1 MIINRNYQQEEHN
14 MNSFQAVV
22 SVVGRVLLSHI
33 FIISGISKATDPQ
46 GTIGY
51 IQSVGAPLPEVAYAI
66 ALIVELGLATALLV
80 GFKARWAAAGIALFT
95 IATAFLFHFNLA
107 DQMQQIMF
115 LKNLTITGGLLLVV
129 AFGPGAY
136 SLDNRRR

>member
-1 MIINRNYQQEEHN
+1 
-14 MNSFQAVV
+14 MNSFQSAV
-22 SVVGRVLLSHI
+22 SVLGRVLLSHI
-33 FIISGISKATDPQ
+33 FIISGIGKATNPA

-66 ALIVELGLATALLV
+66 ALFVELVLGVALLV
-80 GFKARWAAAGIALFT
+80 GYQARWAAAGIALFT
-95 IATAFLFHFNLA
+95 VATAFLFHFNLA

-129 AFGPGAY
+129 AFGAGAY
-136 SLDNRRR
+136 SVDNRHR

>member
-1 MIINRNYQQEEHN
+1 
-14 MNSFQAVV
+14 MNAFQSAT
-22 SVVGRVLLSHI
+22 SAIGRVLLAHI
-33 FIISGISKATDPQ
+33 FVISGVGKIANPA

-66 ALIVELGLATALLV
+66 AVFVELVLGIALLV
-80 GFKARWAAAGIALFT
+80 GFKARFSAAGIAVFT
-95 IATAFLFHFNLA
+95 VAAAFLFHNNFA

-129 AFGPGAY
+129 AFGAGGF
-136 SLDNRRR
+136 SVDNRR

>member
-1 MIINRNYQQEEHN
+1 
-14 MNSFQAVV
+14 MNSFQAIV
-22 SVVGRVLLSHI
+22 SVIGRILLSQI
-33 FIISGISKATDPQ
+33 FIISGVGKAANPE

-66 ALIVELGLATALLV
+66 ALTVELGLGIALLV

-107 DQMQQIMF
+107 DQIQQIMF
-115 LKNLTITGGLLLVV
+115 LKNLTIAGGLLIVV
-129 AFGPGAY
+129 AFGAGAY
-136 SLDNRRR
+136 SLDNRRP

>member
-1 MIINRNYQQEEHN
+1 
-14 MNSFQAVV
+14 MNSFQAIV
-22 SVVGRVLLSHI
+22 SVIGRILLSQI
-33 FIISGISKATDPQ
+33 FIISGVGKAANPE

-66 ALIVELGLATALLV
+66 ALIVELGLGIALLV

-115 LKNLTITGGLLLVV
+115 LKNLTIAGGLLIVV
-129 AFGPGAY
+129 AFGAGAY
-136 SLDNRRR
+136 SVDNRRR

>member
-1 MIINRNYQQEEHN
+1 MTQ
-14 MNSFQAVV
+14 FQAIV
-22 SVVGRVLLSHI
+22 SVIGRILLSQI
-33 FIISGISKATDPQ
+33 FIISGVGKAADPE

-66 ALIVELGLATALLV
+66 ALFVELGLGIALLV

-95 IATAFLFHFNLA
+95 FATAFLFHFNLA
-107 DQMQQIMF
+107 DQIQQIMF
-115 LKNLTITGGLLLVV
+115 LKNLTIAGGLLIVV
-129 AFGPGAY
+129 AFGAGAY

>member
-1 MIINRNYQQEEHN
+1 
-14 MNSFQAVV
+14 MNAFQSAI
-22 SVVGRVLLSHI
+22 SAVGRVLLAHI
-33 FIISGISKATDPQ
+33 FVISGVGKIANPA

-66 ALIVELGLATALLV
+66 AVFVELVLGIALLV
-80 GFKARWAAAGIALFT
+80 GFKARFAAAGIAVFT
-95 IATAFLFHFNLA
+95 IAAAFLFHNNFV

-129 AFGPGAY
+129 AFGAGGF
-136 SLDNRRR
+136 SVDNRR

>member
-1 MIINRNYQQEEHN
+1 
-14 MNSFQAVV
+14 MNSFQSAV
-22 SVVGRVLLSHI
+22 SVLGRVLLSHI
-33 FIISGISKATDPQ
+33 FIISGIGKATNPA

-66 ALIVELGLATALLV
+66 ALFVELVLGVALLV

-95 IATAFLFHFNLA
+95 LATAFLFHFNLA

-115 LKNLTITGGLLLVV
+115 LKNLTIVGGLLLVV
-129 AFGPGAY
+129 AFGTGAY

>member
-1 MIINRNYQQEEHN
+1 
-14 MNSFQAVV
+14 MNTFQSVV
-22 SVVGRVLLSHI
+22 SVIGRILLSQI
-33 FIISGISKATDPQ
+33 FIISGVGKATNPE

-51 IQSVGAPLPEVAYAI
+51 IQSVGAPMPEVAYVI
-66 ALIVELGLATALLV
+66 ALVVELGLGIALLV

-115 LKNLTITGGLLLVV
+115 LKNLTIAGGLLIVV
-129 AFGPGAY
+129 AFGAGAY
-136 SLDNRRR
+136 SLDNRQR